1 MSAGMSGKKKIST
14 NLYDAEQF
22 FLAETT
28 SSANEDTFTFMS
40 IGYVGGVGLVMCLRE
55 YIWLNFVT
63 ENTVFLLQIS
73 IEGKLTAC
81 F

>member
-1 MSAGMSGKKKIST
+1 MSAGMSGNKKIST
-14 NLYDAEQF
+14 NLYNAEQF

-28 SSANEDTFTFMS
+28 SSANDDTFTFMS

-63 ENTVFLLQIS
+63 
-73 IEGKLTAC
+73 
-81 F
+81 

>member
-1 MSAGMSGKKKIST
+1 MSAGMSGNKKIST
-14 NLYDAEQF
+14 NLYNAEQF

-55 YIWLNFVT
+55 YI
-63 ENTVFLLQIS
+63 
-73 IEGKLTAC
+73 
-81 F
+81 

>member
-1 MSAGMSGKKKIST
+1 MSGNKKIST
-14 NLYDAEQF
+14 NLYNAEQF

-63 ENTVFLLQIS
+63 
-73 IEGKLTAC
+73 
-81 F
+81 